1 MTQHPA
7 IVDLVNAVKNAVS
20 DTRGPATI
28 FKLVAPKV
36 KSLAKDQ
43 SWLKQEYFECDIE
56 QGMGITVL
64 NKEHDNSI
72 FVETVA
78 WLPGRGVLP
87 RDHKTWGIVIGID
100 GTEVNVNWERID
112 DGKDKKFAD
121 IKISGE
127 RKIGNGDV
135 VFFLPDDIH
144 SVLN

>member
-1 MTQHPA
+1 MIQHPA

-87 RDHKTWGIVIGID
+87 HDHKT
-100 GTEVNVNWERID
+100 
-112 DGKDKKFAD
+112 
-121 IKISGE
+121 
-127 RKIGNGDV
+127 
-135 VFFLPDDIH
+135 
-144 SVLN
+144 